1 MSSSGVSESTIAVRR
16 PGWRERLR
24 AWWHGHD
31 LPAEP
36 LDEAPSAAAVPAADL
51 SADLSEPTIRA
62 WPPMRQAVAQAV
74 FGDGLITPGGEEAVH
89 RLLKPLGLNERM
101 TVIELGAG
109 LGGITRLMA
118 REFKLW
124 ATGFEADPV
133 LAAAAMELST
143 KAGLAKKAVIKC
155 QALDRV
161 DVRAGTVD
169 CAVAKESLWLVADKP
184 GLFAHLRRLLKPTG
198 QISFSDFMHA
208 GDPQAP
214 DLAGWA
220 AGEPFAPHLISAADY
235 RKLLEDRKLEVRVM
249 EDVTAE
255 YSQSV
260 LAAFAAHADH
270 VKAHGA
276 EPAWRAWVVSEG
288 ELWGRRLAALQ
299 SGALRVYRCY
309 ARATGGSGV

>member
-1 MSSSGVSESTIAVRR
+1 MSSSGVSESVEAVRR

-31 LPAEP
+31 LPVEP
-36 LDEAPSAAAVPAADL
+36 PAEAPAAAVAPMPVVEA
-51 SADLSEPTIRA
+51 SADAGEPTIRG
-62 WPPMRQAVAQAV
+62 WPPMRQAVVQAV
-74 FGDGLITPGGEEAVH
+74 FGEGLITPGGEEAVH

-109 LGGITRLMA
+109 LGGVTRLMA

-124 ATGFEADPV
+124 ATGFEPDPV

-143 KAGLAKKAVIKC
+143 RAGLAKKAVVKC
-155 QALDRV
+155 QPLDRV
-161 DVRAGTVD
+161 DARAGTID
-169 CAVAKESLWLVADKP
+169 CMVAKESLWLVADKP
-184 GLFAHLRRLLKPTG
+184 ALFAHLRRLLKPTG

-208 GDPQAP
+208 GDPKAP
-214 DLAGWA
+214 DLLGWA
-220 AGEPFAPHLISAADY
+220 AGEPVAPHLLSSADY
-235 RKLLEDRKLEVRVM
+235 RKLLEDLKLEVRIM
-249 EDVTAE
+249 EDMTAE
-255 YSQSV
+255 YSQAV

-276 EPAWRAWVVSEG
+276 EPAWRAWVVTEG

-309 ARATGGSGV
+309 ARATGGK